1 MLHSDRDPNQT
12 YRGDAMNPD
21 LKFPLVQTPSGLQ
34 FFLFK
39 REALYAMDVNHDAE
53 EPISNGCGCA
63 SCACGQAV
71 LTQFLG

>member
-21 LKFPLVQTPSGLQ
+21 LKFPLVPTPAGLQ

-39 REALYAMDVNHDAE
+39 REALYAMDVNPYAE
-53 EPISNGCGCA
+53 KPISNGCGCD
-63 SCACGQAV
+63 SCACGQGEQTA
-71 LTQFLG
+71 